1 MQQCPICG
9 SHAFVHMWSVGEGH
23 LSHCPGCGVVHGEW
37 PRDDLQRAAA
47 VPPQAW
53 DGVTS
58 LLSERARRGDVLVVR
73 EGGSAPPQLSS
84 AGYNAELRLVD
95 AAGLGQLPSTSRYM
109 TIVVASGVSAVENP
123 VTFLARLR
131 ERLAPGGVL
140 VMAQPT
146 IEGPKGGRIARSS
159 QRWAMPARWHF
170 TRHTLHLTLLRAGYQ
185 RVWIR
190 NEAAG
195 RLLVSAEVATP
206 RALPRLSVIVPVF
219 NEASTCATLLDRLF
233 ANELTGIEQEIVIV
247 ESNSTDGTR
256 AIVERYR
263 SYPGARVVLED
274 RPRGKGHAVRSGL
287 AHATGEI
294 VLIQDADLEYDIE
307 DYPLLLQPLLDWQT
321 LFVLGSRHAGDW
333 KLRVFN
339 DAPLTATIFNLGHVF
354 YTWLVNTSLQT
365 EMTDPFTMFK
375 VFRRDCLHGLAFE
388 GRRFDFDFELV
399 MKLVRKG
406 YVPRELPVNY
416 TARSFSEGKKV
427 SFFRDGLSWVW
438 TVVKFRVGALGPGD
452 ADRF

>member
-1 MQQCPICG
+1 
-9 SHAFVHMWSVGEGH
+9 
-23 LSHCPGCGVVHGEW
+23 
-37 PRDDLQRAAA
+37 
-47 VPPQAW
+47 
-53 DGVTS
+53 
-58 LLSERARRGDVLVVR
+58 
-73 EGGSAPPQLSS
+73 
-84 AGYNAELRLVD
+84 
-95 AAGLGQLPSTSRYM
+95 M